1 MWGPLV
7 IEKLSQ
13 EDMASD
19 QKSQARAEQR
29 QQAMQELAVKVW
41 FHGGQWWLLGEL
53 VPTDPKLM
61 IWLPPQHQL
70 KMTLGHEIEGLLAI
84 LDYKPFRS

>member
-7 IEKLSQ
+7 IKKLPQ

-41 FHGGQWWLLGEL
+41 LPGGSDGYLE
-53 VPTDPKLM
+53 
-61 IWLPPQHQL
+61 
-70 KMTLGHEIEGLLAI
+70 
-84 LDYKPFRS
+84 S